1 MKHMSSHSTPRRG
14 GRFRNR
20 GVTLIEVLIAVMVL
34 SIGLLGIAGLQVATT
49 KYKLGSGVRASIA
62 VLYSD
67 FSDRVRLNP
76 DMAGP
81 NWLTGA
87 TSTDIKPSIDLD
99 SSKYTYKA
107 TWADQQKVW
116 TTQKE
121 LSDDYKS
128 LVDDN
133 TPCYVASTCSQSER
147 AAYDMTTWR
156 MRVRES
162 LPQGAVFVEGNRKSG
177 IDVTL
182 MWMDKENTDKSVKTN
197 DGNTATQ
204 VSLVTASNCSTTNSE
219 TGLAQQTC
227 CPETAV
233 VPAGV
238 RCTRFSFMP

>member
-67 FSDRVRLNP
+67 FADRVRLNP

-87 TSTDIKPSIDLD
+87 TSTDITSSDLN
-99 SSKYTYKA
+99 SSKYTYQA
-107 TWADQQKVW
+107 TWAIQQQVADSTLTS
-116 TTQKE
+116 TTC
-121 LSDDYKS
+121 DG
-128 LVDDN
+128 
-133 TPCYVASTCSQSER
+133 TATCTQSQR
-147 AAYDMTTWR
+147 ADYDMLTWR
-156 MRVRES
+156 KHVRES
-162 LPQGAVFVEGNRKSG
+162 LPQGAVFVAGNRSTG

-197 DGNTATQ
+197 DGTSATQ
-204 VSLVTASNCSTTNSE
+204 ASLVAATSCSTNNSE

-227 CPETAV
+227 CPSTAS